1 MLSSEVPL
9 PSERSFGLTFAAVF
23 GIVSGLAVWR
33 GWLGGELWKYTL
45 GISLGLLIFVLTVP
59 IILRPLNRAWMRFG
73 ELLHRI
79 VSPVMLGLIYFVV
92 ISPVALFFKITG
104 RDELRR
110 KYDID
115 AESYWITREP
125 AGPDAPSSF
134 TRQF

>member
-59 IILRPLNRAWMRFG
+59 IILRPSQSGVDAFWRIIAQDRKSSHARVDLFCRDISCSFVLQTNR
-73 ELLHRI
+73 
-79 VSPVMLGLIYFVV
+79 
-92 ISPVALFFKITG
+92 
-104 RDELRR
+104 
-110 KYDID
+110 
-115 AESYWITREP
+115 TR
-125 AGPDAPSSF
+125 
-134 TRQF
+134 